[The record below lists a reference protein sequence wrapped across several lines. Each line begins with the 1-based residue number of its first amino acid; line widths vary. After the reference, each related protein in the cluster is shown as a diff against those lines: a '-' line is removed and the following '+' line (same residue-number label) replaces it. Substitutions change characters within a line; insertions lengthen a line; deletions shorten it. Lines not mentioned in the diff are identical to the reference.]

1 MDEKRPQTAERID
14 EYIRIGSPG
23 IIAMIV
29 ALFLVFAAVIYWGF
43 TGKLHETE
51 SFRGIVDISEEGEV
65 CVFVNADLFNGQQMV
80 EKPVEVKMEDR
91 STSDGSVVSS
101 SASPFTEDELAEA
114 YGYSYWEMKH
124 LVTGVYSYI
133 IEIDTEKDL
142 SDYQGQLV
150 EVSVIMNEV
159 SPISFLIGGD
169 HPSAVSAP

>member
-1 MDEKRPQTAERID
+1 M
-14 EYIRIGSPG
+14 
-23 IIAMIV
+23 
-29 ALFLVFAAVIYWGF
+29 
-43 TGKLHETE
+43 
-51 SFRGIVDISEEGEV
+51 
-65 CVFVNADLFNGQQMV
+65 

-124 LVTGVYSYI
+124 LITGVYSYI

-150 EVSVIMNEV
+150 EVSVLTE
-159 SPISFLIGGD
+159 SL
-169 HPSAVSAP
+169 